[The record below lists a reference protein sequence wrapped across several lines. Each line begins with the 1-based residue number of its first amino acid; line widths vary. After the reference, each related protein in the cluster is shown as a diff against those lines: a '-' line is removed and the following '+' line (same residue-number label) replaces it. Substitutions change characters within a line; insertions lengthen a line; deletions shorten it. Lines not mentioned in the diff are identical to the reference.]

1 MSNQKIK
8 YVNACS
14 GGLVFTMENDLQRRA
29 DDIAD
34 GVYFVEK
41 YGLADG
47 LYFASDMDF
56 ASEYG
61 FTNDGNAKK
70 MFDQIM
76 NNIDTRVMEEV

>member
-8 YVNACS
+8 FVNACS

-41 YGLADG
+41 YGLANG
-47 LYFASDMDF
+47 LYFGSDMDF

-61 FTNDGNAKK
+61 FATDKGARM

-76 NNIDTRVMEEV
+76 NNIDTRVMEEM